1 MPKFKVANFREQG
14 VDLVVVFL
22 DSSFDRKSTDEQS
35 DAITALQLCASS
47 AGLPG
52 TLIPVW
58 TVGGNMRFIAPQNW
72 HPFFRTAGIYQVLVQ
87 NINRELTCD

>member
-22 DSSFDRKSTDEQS
+22 DSSFDRKSPSDQS
-35 DAITALQLCASS
+35 EIVAALQVCATS
-47 AGLPG
+47 ADLPG
-52 TLIPVW
+52 TVIPVW

-72 HPFFRTAGIYQVLVQ
+72 HPFFRTPGIYQILVQ
-87 NINRELTCD
+87 NVNKELTCD